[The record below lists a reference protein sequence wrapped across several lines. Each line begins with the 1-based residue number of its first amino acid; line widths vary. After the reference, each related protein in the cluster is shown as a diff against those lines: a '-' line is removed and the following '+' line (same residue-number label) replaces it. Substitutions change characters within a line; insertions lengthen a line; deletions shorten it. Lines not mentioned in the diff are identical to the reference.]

1 MLCFYFTRVLTC
13 PRHSVESA
21 INECIWFRLLASISL
36 SMTHSFSILRT
47 HVLSKAF
54 LYSCSSII
62 ILLSRSSLVIE
73 PVGMFVKYKK
83 SFIFVFLVAYTVIK
97 FSTSVHFEADLQRVN
112 GQCIAQWCQC
122 GPQKKMVQHLQLRL
136 QPHLTDRSQMHI
148 MVAGCNSK
156 IKCFAAM
163 LLYCYDMH
171 LVPID
176 TAVDLGPGK
185 FQ

>member
-1 MLCFYFTRVLTC
+1 MLLTVGFRVPTFIISHVSYFKLFVNMLVRLFGNKAMLCMLCFYFTRVLTC

-73 PVGMFVKYKK
+73 PVGMFVKSKK
-83 SFIFVFLVAYTVIK
+83 SFIFFFLMAYTVIK
-97 FSTSVHFEADLQRVN
+97 FSTSVHFEADL
-112 GQCIAQWCQC
+112 
-122 GPQKKMVQHLQLRL
+122 
-136 QPHLTDRSQMHI
+136 
-148 MVAGCNSK
+148 
-156 IKCFAAM
+156 
-163 LLYCYDMH
+163 
-171 LVPID
+171 
-176 TAVDLGPGK
+176 
-185 FQ
+185 

>member
-1 MLCFYFTRVLTC
+1 MIIVAYSRFQSTNFHYFTRIILQAVCEYVGEIVWNKAMLCMLCFYFTRVLTC

-97 FSTSVHFEADLQRVN
+97 FSTSVHFEADL
-112 GQCIAQWCQC
+112 
-122 GPQKKMVQHLQLRL
+122 
-136 QPHLTDRSQMHI
+136 
-148 MVAGCNSK
+148 
-156 IKCFAAM
+156 
-163 LLYCYDMH
+163 
-171 LVPID
+171 
-176 TAVDLGPGK
+176 
-185 FQ
+185 